1 MAIPSPDSD
10 SEGPPSRRKTRAQR
24 SLLSDMVVL
33 FMLLLLLLTMI
44 RSESIRFSF
53 ASLFVQ
59 FVLKDF
65 GFLVLVIFRR
75 ANNVGAIFLSI
86 KILFYR
92 GITILGHILDR
103 SDGCP
108 PTAQSTNFDN
118 RRQETPSLAK
128 QATTTQHNIDTMFT
142 LIDNF
147 LALHAPPWYR
157 TPTIQTATLGV
168 VFFWV
173 FAAFTTLQF
182 YAASTYG
189 PDLAADS
196 VSAVYFCFTVTCL
209 VAPAVTNKFG

>member
-65 GFLVLVIFRR
+65 GFLVLVVFRR

-92 GITILGHILDR
+92 GITIIGHILDR
-103 SDGCP
+103 DHDGCP
-108 PTAQSTNFDN
+108 PD
-118 RRQETPSLAK
+118 RRQ
-128 QATTTQHNIDTMFT
+128 ATK
-142 LIDNF
+142 
-147 LALHAPPWYR
+147 
-157 TPTIQTATLGV
+157 
-168 VFFWV
+168 
-173 FAAFTTLQF
+173 
-182 YAASTYG
+182 
-189 PDLAADS
+189 LAALTTNNTYHVHPDRQLPS
-196 VSAVYFCFTVTCL
+196 PPRTTMVPHPNNPNSNTRRGLLLGLCRLYNSAVLCCFDLRT
-209 VAPAVTNKFG
+209 